1 MGPNQS
7 AILSGGFS
15 PWQAPLAALFS
26 GISAAAQPGGFANFG
41 QGVQQ
46 GQQNFQQGQQQQQMM
61 DLRRMQMEQAQEEMR
76 RANQEREEAQA
87 IRNRIRNG
95 LLGGPGSPTPTQ
107 AHGNYGAAT
116 GGIQAASGAPT
127 AAMFGGDPQKAA
139 IFDMMVESDPQR
151 ALQFIAEQ
159 QFAEPEEFKPDL
171 TTFYEGDQQYQGY
184 LDQNEQPVRVTPNS
198 PRWQPHAPTATQ
210 TQTPDLITLTGPDGK
225 AVSVFE
231 NDPRLPD
238 LINNQGYVEG
248 KPAIA
253 PAGKPGDLPESLKFY
268 TEKAKPYIDAAT
280 DTRRQG
286 STIETAL
293 AQGNGTG
300 DIAGITAF
308 NKLLDP
314 GAVVREADVSLT
326 LAAQGLADQLAVWV
340 QNKKEGD
347 ILPPVLRTKML
358 EMSRQI
364 VDTNLKYSKERIMG
378 FKPGATKYGVDWTD
392 ILPPNVENQLF
403 PLPPPT
409 GRTNPAPDSQGG
421 NIIRY
426 DATGKRI
433 P

>member
-1 MGPNQS
+1 MEPQ
-7 AILSGGFS
+7 
-15 PWQAPLAALFS
+15 QAALFS
-26 GISAAAQPGGFANFG
+26 QYAQVDPEAA
-41 QGVQQ
+41 
-46 GQQNFQQGQQQQQMM
+46 FQM
-61 DLRRMQMEQAQEEMR
+61 LV
-76 RANQEREEAQA
+76 ER
-87 IRNRIRNG
+87 G
-95 LLGGPGSPTPTQ
+95 
-107 AHGNYGAAT
+107 
-116 GGIQAASGAPT
+116 
-127 AAMFGGDPQKAA
+127 
-139 IFDMMVESDPQR
+139 
-151 ALQFIAEQ
+151 
-159 QFAEPEEFKPDL
+159 FAEPEEFKPDL

-225 AVSVFE
+225 ALSVFE

-392 ILPPNVENQLF
+392 ILPPNVEGQLF
-403 PLPPPT
+403 PVAPPPPAA
-409 GRTNPAPDSQGG
+409 GANPPPDSQGG

-426 DATGKRI
+426 DAQGRRVVQ
-433 P
+433 